1 MILTLQIVV
10 ILACLLLG
18 THYGGIGLGL
28 ISGVGLVIFVFVFGL
43 TPGEPPVS
51 VMLTILAVIGC
62 ASVLQSAGGL
72 DVMMQF
78 AEKILRKHPKY
89 ITILAPLTTRTL
101 TVLCGTGHVVY
112 TMFPIID
119 EIAIK
124 NNIRPERPMA
134 ASSVAS
140 QMGITASPVS
150 VATVSLVT
158 ILGAH
163 AGVGQAYS
171 IPQILMISLPA
182 SLSGVLVAALWSM
195 RRGKDL
201 DDDPEFQA
209 RIADPEQHAYIYG
222 VEAATSEDVA
232 LLTPELVGAD
242 AVGGARSSAAGSGA
256 GGSGSAV
263 VSGSGGSQATLI
275 GKTFSREAFLSTWI
289 FFAGIAAVVLLGA
302 FENLRPTFEV
312 DGKSSALSMN
322 LVIQMAMLVAGAMI
336 LLFCKVKPAEINNGS
351 VFKAGMTA
359 IFAVFGVAW
368 MADTF
373 FSAHLSALQTSLA
386 GMVHDQPWTY
396 AIVLFV
402 VSKLVNSQA
411 AALVAV
417 APIGLALG
425 VEPAMIIA
433 FFGASYGYF
442 ILPTY
447 PSDLACIGFDRSGT
461 TRIGRY
467 VINHSFII
475 PGLISVF
482 TSCVMGYALVTVF
495 L

>member
-89 ITILAPLTTRTL
+89 ITILAPLTTWSLTL
-101 TVLCGTGHVVY
+101 LCGTGHVVY

-119 EIAIK
+119 DIAIK

-134 ASSVAS
+134 AASVAS

-158 ILGAH
+158 ILGAK
-163 AGVGQAYS
+163 AGVGEAYT
-171 IPQILMISLPA
+171 IPQILMISIPA
-182 SLSGVLVAALWSM
+182 SLSGVLLAALWSM

-209 RIADPEQHAYIYG
+209 RIADPEQYAYVYG
-222 VEAATSEDVA
+222 SEAAVSQDSTSPTA
-232 LLTPELVGAD
+232 QLVGAQ
-242 AVGGARSSAAGSGA
+242 AGA
-256 GGSGSAV
+256 GGGGALAASTPAGGDSG
-263 VSGSGGSQATLI
+263 ATLMDR
-275 GKTFSREAFLSTWI
+275 TFSREAFLSMWI
-289 FFAGIAAVVLLGA
+289 FFAGIATVVLLGA
-302 FENLRPTFEV
+302 FSGLRPSFTV
-312 DGKSSALSMN
+312 DGETEKLSMN
-322 LVIQMAMLVAGAMI
+322 LVIQMAMLVAGAFI
-336 LLFCKVKPAEINNGS
+336 LLTCKVKASEINNGS

-373 FSAHLSALQTSLA
+373 FSAHLSELQTSLA
-386 GMVHDQPWTY
+386 GVMHDQPWTY
-396 AIVLFV
+396 AVVLFV

-461 TRIGRY
+461 TRIGKY

-482 TSCVMGYALVTVF
+482 TSCVVGFALVSLF